1 MIKLFAG
8 YDPRESIGFHV
19 FVQSVIARA
28 SQPVEFVPLAAM
40 GLPEGSNAFTL
51 SRFLIPY
58 LCGFEGHAIFMDA
71 SDMLVQ
77 GDVAD
82 LYRMTNGNYP
92 VQVVKH
98 PDYKTKHRT
107 KYRGT
112 DMECPNMDYPRKN
125 WASVMLINCE
135 HEDWIRFTPDY
146 VASVPALDLLQL
158 KHCSSIGDLPDH
170 WNRLVD
176 EGQPL
181 EEAKLIH
188 WTAGGPFFE
197 HYRDAPGADAWHSER
212 AEMERVHGR

>member
-40 GLPEGSNAFTL
+40 GLAEGSNAFTL

-82 LYRMTNGNYP
+82 LYRMTNGNHP

-135 HEDWIRFTPDY
+135 HEDWSRFTPDH

-188 WTAGGPFFE
+188 WTAGSPMFE
-197 HYRDAPGADAWHSER
+197 HYRDAPGAELWQTQRE
-212 AEMERVHGR
+212 EMNRGC

>member
-8 YDPRESIGFHV
+8 HDHREAIGFHV

-28 SQPVEFVPLAAM
+28 SEPVEIVPLAAM
-40 GLPEGSNAFTL
+40 GLKEGSNAFTL

-71 SDMLVQ
+71 SDMLVL

-82 LYRMTNGNYP
+82 LHRMTNANHA

-112 DMECPNMDYPRKN
+112 DMECPNTDYSRKN

-135 HEDWIRFTPDY
+135 HPDWSRFTADH
-146 VASVPALDLLQL
+146 VASVPTLDLLQL
-158 KHCSSIGDLPDH
+158 KHCQSIGELPDH

-176 EGQPL
+176 EGHQV
-181 EEAKLIH
+181 EGAKLIH
-188 WTAGGPFFE
+188 WTCGGPFFE
-197 HYRDAPGADAWHSER
+197 QYRDAPGADLWNKER
-212 AEMERVHGR
+212 KAMNRGG